1 MPITSLTTES
11 FNFYNMN
18 SIDTRIAIG
27 GIAANFGAT
36 AKSEPHPGKLLV
48 KDTSAKSS
56 PGHTQSSPVKT
67 DISYSTYGHHNE
79 RISIVVK
86 NQETGEVIRE
96 IPSKEMQKLHINLD
110 LVV

>member
-1 MPITSLTTES
+1 MPIIFLTTES
-11 FNFYNMN
+11 FDFYNMS

-27 GIAANFGAT
+27 GMAACFGAT
-36 AKSEPHPGKLLV
+36 AKSEPHPGKLTV

-56 PGHTQSSPVKT
+56 PDHTQPNTVKT

-86 NQETGEVIRE
+86 NQETGEVIHE
-96 IPSKEMQKLHINLD
+96 IPSKEMQKLHIKLD